1 MIRKFLFDGIP
12 SFFYQYDTET
22 PFVRCTMCE
31 TSLVLANTYI
41 IEKVFKQNKYLKV
54 SEIVYEYAIC
64 LECAGAAGDEISQDS
79 RQAITN
85 VFNAHRDHLTM
96 KLDYLHSTE
105 KYNLE
110 SWLERCSFTGKEIR
124 LCNEYAVSCIVE
136 NGNMVFEQGPMVV
149 SDEFMEKL
157 QGVLSAETKRAFD
170 KIRDKVFDG
179 SPSIEDIIFS
189 PTPGLI

>member
-1 MIRKFLFDGIP
+1 MIRKFLYDGIP
-12 SFFYQYDTET
+12 FFFYQYDTKT
-22 PFVRCTMCE
+22 PFVQCSMCE
-31 TSLVLANTYI
+31 TPLATSESYI
-41 IEKVFKQNKYLKV
+41 IEKVFKQNKHLNV

-64 LECAGAAGDEISQDS
+64 MHCANDAGAEISHES
-79 RQAITN
+79 RLAIN
-85 VFNAHRDHLTM
+85 RVIEDHRDQLTM

-110 SWLERCSFTGKEIR
+110 SWLERCSLTGKEIR
-124 LCNEYAVSCIVE
+124 RCNEYAVSCIIE

-157 QGVLSAETKRAFD
+157 QNVLSVETKQAFD

-179 SPSIEDIIFS
+179 SPSLEDLIFS

>member
-1 MIRKFLFDGIP
+1 MVRKILFDGIP
-12 SFFYQYDTET
+12 SFFYQFDTET
-22 PFVRCTMCE
+22 PFVRCTMCD
-31 TSLVLANTYI
+31 TSLATTNTYV
-41 IEKVFKQNKYLKV
+41 IEKVFKQNKRLNV

-64 LECAGAAGDEISQDS
+64 IHCANEAGAEISQES
-79 RQAITN
+79 RLAIN
-85 VFNAHRDHLTM
+85 RLFEEHRDHLTM

-149 SDEFMEKL
+149 SGEFIEKL
-157 QGVLSAETKRAFD
+157 QGVLSLETKRAFD

-179 SPSIEDIIFS
+179 SPSVEDIIFS